1 MRLRT
6 ALILLGLVVL
16 PAVVFAVAKSSTD
29 SRAVTSCSDCWTA
42 YPTTT
47 TSTNAEKAEVK
58 SWVAKWKA
66 RHPGGTCTIS
76 YPDSAQCVGAN
87 GLPVDFVVG
96 TTTVVSQSP

>member
-1 MRLRT
+1 MRT
-6 ALILLGLVVL
+6 ALILFGLVVL

-29 SRAVTSCSDCWTA
+29 SRPVTSCSDCWTA
-42 YPTTT
+42 YAPT

-66 RHPGGTCTIS
+66 QHPGGTCTIS
-76 YPDSAQCVGAN
+76 YPDSAQCVGAS

>member
-1 MRLRT
+1 MRLRS
-6 ALILLGLVVL
+6 ALILFGLVVL

-47 TSTNAEKAEVK
+47 TSTDAERAEVK
-58 SWVAKWKA
+58 SWVTKWKA
-66 RHPGGTCTIS
+66 QQPGGTCTIS
-76 YPDSAQCVGAN
+76 YPDSAQGVGPT
-87 GLPVDFVVG
+87 GLSVDFVVG